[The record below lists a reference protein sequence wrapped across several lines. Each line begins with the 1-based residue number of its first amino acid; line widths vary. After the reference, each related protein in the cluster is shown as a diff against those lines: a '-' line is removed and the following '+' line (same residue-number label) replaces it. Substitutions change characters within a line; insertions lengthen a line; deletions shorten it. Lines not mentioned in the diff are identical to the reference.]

1 MIDIDT
7 LLMPLS
13 YGFMARSI
21 WVGALIGV
29 VCALL
34 SCFITLK
41 GWSLLGDAL
50 SHAVVPGVAIAY
62 WLGLP
67 FVLGAFVSGLLAVL
81 GIGVVREH
89 SALKGDAVIGVVFTA
104 FFALGFVLIS
114 LNPSAIS
121 LTTILFGNLLGIS
134 ADDAR
139 QLAAI
144 AVCCIAVIALR
155 WKDLLLYCFDEH
167 HARTLGFNTRLLG
180 LLLLAMMSLT
190 AVAALQTVGA
200 ILVIAML
207 ITPGATAYL
216 LTDRFARMLLIAP
229 LIGGVTAALGA
240 YLSFF
245 FDTSVGGLIVVL
257 QTAIFLLAFLLAPRH
272 GLLARHRLRRAA
284 P

>member
-1 MIDIDT
+1 MIDT
-7 LLMPLS
+7 LLMPFS

-21 WVGALIGV
+21 WVGGSVGV

-34 SCFITLK
+34 SCFIILK

-81 GIGVVREH
+81 GIGVVRGN

-104 FFALGFVLIS
+104 FFALGFLLIS
-114 LNPSAIS
+114 LNPSTIS

-134 ADDAR
+134 SGDAW
-139 QLAAI
+139 QLVAI
-144 AVCCIAVIALR
+144 AGGCIVIIALR
-155 WKDLLLYCFDEH
+155 WKDLLLYCFDEQ
-167 HARTLGFNTRLLG
+167 HARALGFNVRYLNI
-180 LLLLAMMSLT
+180 LLLAMMSLT

-216 LTDRFARMLLIAP
+216 LTDRFGHMLWIAP
-229 LIGGVTAALGA
+229 LVGGLTAMTGA

-257 QTAIFLLAFLLAPRH
+257 QTLVFLIAFMLAPRH
-272 GLLARHRLRRAA
+272 GLLAHRRRWQQEASS
-284 P
+284 